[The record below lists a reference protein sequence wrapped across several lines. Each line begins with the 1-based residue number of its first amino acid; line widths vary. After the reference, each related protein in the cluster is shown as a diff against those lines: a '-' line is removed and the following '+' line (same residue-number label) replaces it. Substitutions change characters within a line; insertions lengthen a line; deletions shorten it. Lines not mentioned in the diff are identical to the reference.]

1 MPTDRPDADG
11 TYAWHAPTIAVGEV
25 DAKPVTGLSY
35 TYTDASAAPLDGWRG
50 EHIRVC
56 RIEIG
61 AQDARDPSRV
71 RRTCA
76 RTVAVGELGPPRGV
90 GLAVQSSRSHDM
102 DLFTR
107 RPMRTSRHCAA
118 CALLVAAVA
127 ALPAW
132 GQLRP
137 PAPVAAPDTPTQAY
151 KRADHR
157 MMEAMDAAPY
167 TGDADRDF
175 VEHMT
180 PHHQG
185 AIDMA
190 RVELKYGK
198 DPTLRKLASRIIAA
212 QRDEIALME
221 RWQREHGA
229 AP

>member
-1 MPTDRPDADG
+1 
-11 TYAWHAPTIAVGEV
+11 
-25 DAKPVTGLSY
+25 
-35 TYTDASAAPLDGWRG
+35 
-50 EHIRVC
+50 
-56 RIEIG
+56 
-61 AQDARDPSRV
+61 
-71 RRTCA
+71 
-76 RTVAVGELGPPRGV
+76 
-90 GLAVQSSRSHDM
+90 
-102 DLFTR
+102 
-107 RPMRTSRHCAA
+107 
-118 CALLVAAVA
+118 
-127 ALPAW
+127 
-132 GQLRP
+132 
-137 PAPVAAPDTPTQAY
+137 
-151 KRADHR
+151 

-221 RWQREHGA
+221 RWQKEHGA

>member
-1 MPTDRPDADG
+1 MNP
-11 TYAWHAPTIAVGEV
+11 
-25 DAKPVTGLSY
+25 
-35 TYTDASAAPLDGWRG
+35 
-50 EHIRVC
+50 
-56 RIEIG
+56 
-61 AQDARDPSRV
+61 
-71 RRTCA
+71 
-76 RTVAVGELGPPRGV
+76 
-90 GLAVQSSRSHDM
+90 
-102 DLFTR
+102 FTR

-127 ALPAW
+127 APPAW

-137 PAPVAAPDTPTQAY
+137 PAPAAVADTPTQAY

-157 MMEAMDAAPY
+157 MMEAMENAPY

-175 VEHMT
+175 VAHMT

-190 RVELKYGK
+190 QVELKHGK
-198 DPTLRKLASRIIAA
+198 DPTLRKLARRIIAA

-221 RWQREHGA
+221 RWQKEHGA

>member
-1 MPTDRPDADG
+1 
-11 TYAWHAPTIAVGEV
+11 
-25 DAKPVTGLSY
+25 
-35 TYTDASAAPLDGWRG
+35 
-50 EHIRVC
+50 
-56 RIEIG
+56 
-61 AQDARDPSRV
+61 
-71 RRTCA
+71 
-76 RTVAVGELGPPRGV
+76 
-90 GLAVQSSRSHDM
+90 M

-107 RPMRTSRHCAA
+107 RPMRTSWNCAA